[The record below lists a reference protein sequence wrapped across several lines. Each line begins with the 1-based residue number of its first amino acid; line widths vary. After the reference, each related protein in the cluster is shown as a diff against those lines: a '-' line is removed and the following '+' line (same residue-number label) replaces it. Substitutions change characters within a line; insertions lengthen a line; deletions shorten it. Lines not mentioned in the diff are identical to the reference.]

1 MKNGNPIWKKYSMSN
16 GDLFIVVVLGVFG
29 TGYLIIRLILWNFKR
44 HLNNYVRQKETEQKK
59 ESAH

>member
-1 MKNGNPIWKKYSMSN
+1 MSN

>member
-1 MKNGNPIWKKYSMSN
+1 MSN
-16 GDLFIVVVLGVFG
+16 GDLFIVVIFGVFG

-44 HLNNYVRQKETEQKK
+44 HVNNYVRQREIEQKK